1 MRPSLQ
7 RTSSRERRNRRIALF
22 VIIAMVLAVVA
33 PVIYL
38 LLTA

>member
-1 MRPSLQ
+1 MRPTLQ
-7 RTSSRERRNRRIALF
+7 RTPSRERRNRRIALF

-33 PVIYL
+33 PVIFL

>member
-1 MRPSLQ
+1 MRPTIQ
-7 RTSSRERRNRRIALF
+7 RTPSRERRNRRIARF

-33 PVIYL
+33 PVLFL

>member
-7 RTSSRERRNRRIALF
+7 RTPSRERRNRRIALF
-22 VIIAMVLAVVA
+22 VIVAMVLAVAA

>member
-7 RTSSRERRNRRIALF
+7 RTPSRERRNRRIAIF
-22 VIIAMVLAVVA
+22 VIVAMVVAVVA